1 MNNFLTFI
9 EKDILT
15 KKTQIQTLPIKTKTN
30 IKRLN
35 ETIESFE
42 IKYNEY
48 RSNVRNYLLAKS
60 RSFEIIDTET
70 ESIKNEI

>member
-9 EKDILT
+9 EKDIAT

-30 IKRLN
+30 IKKFN

-42 IKYNEY
+42 NKY
-48 RSNVRNYLLAKS
+48 VRKLDFLC
-60 RSFEIIDTET
+60 T
-70 ESIKNEI
+70 ESKLR